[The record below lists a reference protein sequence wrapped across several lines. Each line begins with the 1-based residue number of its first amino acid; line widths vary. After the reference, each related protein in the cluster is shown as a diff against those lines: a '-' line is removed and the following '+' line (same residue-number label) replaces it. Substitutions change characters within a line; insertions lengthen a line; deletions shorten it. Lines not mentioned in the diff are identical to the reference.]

1 MNWIPL
7 TTEEEIENIKA
18 SGELAV
24 IYKHSTRCM
33 VSLMALKKL
42 KSESTGAYNFP
53 FYMVDV
59 IKDRSV
65 SRTIA
70 EKFDVE
76 HESPQLLLIKD
87 GACIY
92 DASHESVSLKP
103 MLSFFE

>member
-1 MNWIPL
+1 MNWISI
-7 TTEEEIENIKA
+7 TTEQEVEEIKN
-18 SGELAV
+18 SGELAL

-42 KSESTGAYNFP
+42 KSESTGAYSVP

-65 SRTIA
+65 SRTVA
-70 EKFDVE
+70 DAFSVQ
-76 HESPQLLLIKD
+76 HESPQLLLVKD
-87 GACIY
+87 GECLY

-103 MLSFFE
+103 ILSFFE